1 MPTKPLSIT
10 IDKDISEKLNRI
22 SSETHRK
29 KSFYVNEALRVYFEE
44 LEDYEI
50 ALSRRGGKTISLKD
64 SKKELGL

>member
-50 ALSRRGGKTISLKD
+50 ALSRRGGKTTSLKD